1 MKDLTTRHL
10 TIFTLICVA
19 TEAVLL
25 SLTTAAWWHRALVI
39 PPVVVMALGASFV
52 MAMRNG
58 KMEGMKALVI
68 YKAVKLVVVTAMVVL
83 FVGLAGATKMQNIA
97 FLIVSFLSYL
107 LTLAAETYIYVEYQK
122 NKANEAKG
130 L

>member
-10 TIFTLICVA
+10 ILFTLICVV
-19 TEAVLL
+19 TEVVLL
-25 SLTTAAWWHRALVI
+25 SLTSAAWWHRALVI
-39 PPVVVMALGASFV
+39 PPVVVMALGAFFV

-58 KMEGMKALVI
+58 KMQSMKGLAI

-83 FVGLAGATKMQNIA
+83 FMGLAGVTNMQNIA

-107 LTLAAETYIYVEYQK
+107 LTLAAETYIFVEYQK
-122 NKANEAKG
+122 NKAKEADG